1 MGDHDKKSR
10 CEQCE
15 YFGKASDAPET
26 VEEDC
31 MWQTCE
37 DENCTLP
44 CEKGAGME
52 RLTEKNKCKL
62 SHGGEIVKRKKGYQ
76 QGYNDGIDDFVEQI
90 TLPMDEEQIVDI
102 VERLKHNFES

>member
-1 MGDHDKKSR
+1 MTQEMTREIVQALPSLYPLQPVEEEAILILLNDNVSEKDSEMGDHDKKSR

-52 RLTEKNKCKL
+52 RLTSSEK
-62 SHGGEIVKRKKGYQ
+62 EIIG
-76 QGYNDGIDDFVEQI
+76 D
-90 TLPMDEEQIVDI
+90 
-102 VERLKHNFES
+102 

>member
-1 MGDHDKKSR
+1 MNRLTEKNKCKLSHGEEIKSR
-10 CEQCE
+10 CEQCV

-44 CEKGAGME
+44 CEKG
-52 RLTEKNKCKL
+52 
-62 SHGGEIVKRKKGYQ
+62 
-76 QGYNDGIDDFVEQI
+76 
-90 TLPMDEEQIVDI
+90 EE
-102 VERLKHNFES
+102 